1 MIRRP
6 PRSTRTDTLFPYTT
20 LFRSPEQEER
30 DAGRCEQLE
39 RRIQRGDLED
49 DQQESDAIAQRADV
63 ALADTLGDRD
73 RHVGHRIGAA
83 EERHSAGGGVAETVG
98 QQMEKLAE
106 LVGSRGAEPR
116 GQIQHFE
123 PRHPAGKPV
132 VERVGG
138 TAVYARLP
146 GPVAGAEDTVVATAP
161 LRR

>member
-39 RRIQRGDLED
+39 RRIQRGDPED

-73 RHVGHRIGAA
+73 RHGGYRIGAA
-83 EERHSAGGGVAETVG
+83 EERHRAGGGVADTVG
-98 QQMEKLAE
+98 QRLAKPAE
-106 LVGSRGAEPR
+106 LVGRRGEEPR
-116 GQIQHFE
+116 GRTQQ
-123 PRHPAGKPV
+123 
-132 VERVGG
+132 
-138 TAVYARLP
+138 L
-146 GPVAGAEDTVVATAP
+146 
-161 LRR
+161 